1 MSPAPLPYYTIPS
14 RVNGVFGYG
23 PISASTATDDNDN
36 VATLH
41 AALIQ
46 TGVGG
51 LEPAD
56 TDMGSFLGLLR
67 FNIKNANILTDAST
81 AGFEFYRN
89 INLGRISIKT
99 NTGADVPLSN
109 IEFVNATDFAVR
121 GITVLNPTAFQ
132 TVNRYP
138 AVPYAS
144 MGSNL
149 GYPIYFERSGLLEPS
164 VTLGVY
170 GTPRYAY
177 KIEYSL
183 NGGATFIE
191 TGRVAE
197 TRMRSSEMS
206 DANRLASYSGMV
218 DYFSETLD
226 YYITTGNGQIIPNDV
241 PNMSGLVD
249 QPFGPGLFT
258 MGYGGVLRV
267 I

>member
-1 MSPAPLPYYTIPS
+1 M
-14 RVNGVFGYG
+14 
-23 PISASTATDDNDN
+23 
-36 VATLH
+36 
-41 AALIQ
+41 
-46 TGVGG
+46 
-51 LEPAD
+51 
-56 TDMGSFLGLLR
+56 LR
-67 FNIKNANILTDAST
+67 FNIKNANALDDNSL
-81 AGFEFYRN
+81 AGFEFFHVPAA
-89 INLGRISIKT
+89 LGGLGSLTIKT
-99 NTGADVPLSN
+99 NTGADVPHSN
-109 IEFVNATDFAVR
+109 IEFVNATDFTVR
-121 GITVLNPTAFQ
+121 GITVLNPTVYQ

-144 MGSNL
+144 MGDNL

-197 TRMRSSEMS
+197 TRMRSSEMN
-206 DANRLASYSGMV
+206 DELRLASYSGMV

-226 YYITTGNGQIIPNDV
+226 YYITTGRGEMIPPDV
-241 PNMSGLVD
+241 PTYAGLID
-249 QPFGPGLFT
+249 QPYGPGIAT